1 MKRNFIII
9 LVIFL
14 FSAISNAQSIS
25 SQDKFLLTSED
36 YITGEDGIVRFSINI
51 WGHVPKPGTYLAY
64 EGIDLLTALSF
75 AGGLKEGAD
84 YGKVI
89 INSGGNKKVVNIR
102 PVSNTSKNISSEVIL
117 KPKDTIIVNQTR
129 RFRFSQQQ
137 SRVAT
142 VILQMLNLLYTID
155 KLD

>member
-14 FSAISNAQSIS
+14 FSGISNAQSIS

-51 WGHVPKPGTYLAY
+51 WGHVPQPGTYLAY

-84 YGKVI
+84 YSQLI
-89 INSGGNKKVVNIR
+89 ELQKKLKDMSTFLCR
-102 PVSNTSKNISSEVIL
+102 KGFPDDSS
-117 KPKDTIIVNQTR
+117 T
-129 RFRFSQQQ
+129 
-137 SRVAT
+137 
-142 VILQMLNLLYTID
+142 
-155 KLD
+155 